1 MNEPANYSESDE
13 SKKEPDMD
21 AQPASSPAN
30 ATEPEEQAG
39 SDVSSVSDPLETTP
53 LRPRP
58 DEEEAFSVIDTGK
71 DTSNDQEPSIK
82 AVQRCHVGASRHR
95 NEDSCLIFSSE
106 AGGHF
111 TLMPFGLYVVADG
124 MGGHAHGHIA
134 SKTASRVAAY
144 YVSNNIY
151 VTLLK
156 NEEMTNQAPIQEVLT
171 RAIQAANIA
180 VLEHDETDSGTT
192 LTVALVLG
200 HRLHMA
206 HVGDSRLY
214 LLAGGKLEA
223 ITSDHSL
230 VQRLQ
235 EVGQLTAEQATH
247 ANIGHI
253 LLNAV
258 GQGEEVRIDTDM
270 RRLPESGK
278 LLLCSDGLYSMV
290 PDAEIQKIMEQDIF
304 LEEIADQLFESAM
317 AAGGYDN
324 ITTILVDFTL

>member
-1 MNEPANYSESDE
+1 MNEPANYSELGE

-21 AQPASSPAN
+21 AQPASPAN
-30 ATEPEEQAG
+30 ATESEDREG
-39 SDVSSVSDPLETTP
+39 SDVGSVSDPLETTP

-58 DEEEAFSVIDTGK
+58 DEEEAFSIIDTGK
-71 DTSNDQEPSIK
+71 DTSDDQEPSIK

-106 AGGHF
+106 TGGHF

-124 MGGHAHGHIA
+124 MGGHANGHIA
-134 SKTASRVAAY
+134 SKIASRVAAH
-144 YVSNNIY
+144 YVINNIY
-151 VTLLK
+151 MSLLK
-156 NEEMTNQAPIQEVLT
+156 SEEMTNQAPIQEVLT
-171 RAIQAANIA
+171 RAVQAANMA
-180 VLEHDETDSGTT
+180 VLDHDETDSGTT
-192 LTVALVLG
+192 LTIALVLG
-200 HRLHMA
+200 RRLHVA

-214 LLAGGKLEA
+214 LLTGGKLEA

-304 LEEIADQLFESAM
+304 LEKIADQLFESAM

-324 ITTILVDFTL
+324 ITAILVDFTL